1 MFSASVASF
10 GLRTS
15 DRQKMTLSNQ
25 NRLKQEL
32 YVKQKQIQFSNLL
45 EKSNA
50 DIESHIKSLNNVF
63 LTTEEPPHLKP

>member
-1 MFSASVASF
+1 MLSPNIASF

-15 DRQKMTLSNQ
+15 DRQKMTLSEQ

-63 LTTEEPPHLKP
+63 FNY